1 MAVKQKLDWLTS
13 STVKSSDSFVPSAS
27 HLYIDV
33 KLDLKQKIKVS
44 PNRHEILS
52 SITNR
57 DKDIDVIYDTNCI
70 LHSLRELFR
79 TPKGSRVL
87 VPEYGTNLYQ
97 YIGKSITNLTC
108 DLIANSLQFDIKKWE
123 PRVTVL
129 NLKVT
134 QEADNSQVNIDLYI
148 SIPEISVE
156 KLAKFRFDS
165 TTGNID
171 LMN

>member
-1 MAVKQKLDWLTS
+1 MAVKRKLDWLTA
-13 STVKSSDSFVPSAS
+13 STVKSSDSFNPSAS

-33 KLDLKQKIKVS
+33 KLDLKQKTKIS
-44 PNRHEILS
+44 PNRNEIMS

-79 TPKGSRVL
+79 TPKGARVL
-87 VPEYGTNLYQ
+87 VPEYGTDLYQ
-97 YIGKSITNLTC
+97 YIGKSITDLTC
-108 DLIANSLQFDIKKWE
+108 NLIADSLRFDIKKWE
-123 PRVTVL
+123 PRVTIL
-129 NLKVT
+129 NLNVT
-134 QEADNSQVNIDLYI
+134 QEADNSQINIDLYI

-171 LMN
+171 LID